1 MIQEQDVIKVE
12 GLRKCYGSVKAVDGV
27 TFQVRKNEIFG
38 MVGPNGSGKTTTIE
52 CIEGLRHPDEGRL
65 SVLGLDPQS
74 DIYELRER
82 IGMQLQ
88 SSNLPNRMR
97 IEEALNLFSSFYRQ
111 IADWRPLLEELG
123 LTDKRQALYSQL
135 SGGQK
140 QRLFVALALINRPEI
155 VFLDELTTGLDPQA
169 RHATW
174 ELVREIQ
181 GCGATVFLTTHFMEE
196 AEQLCDRV
204 AILDHGQII
213 ALDTPQNLVSQLG
226 MGTRIIFQV
235 KEQDMAAFQSARIG
249 AIDGVRRVEKKGE
262 EVVIYGQGDGLIS
275 AVILA
280 LETARL
286 PIHNLRT
293 EQANLEDAFLTLTG
307 HALRD

>member
-1 MIQEQDVIKVE
+1 MIQEQDVITVE
-12 GLRKCYGSVKAVDGV
+12 GLRKCYGSVKAVDSV

-65 SVLGLDPQS
+65 SVLGLNPQR
-74 DIYELRER
+74 DTYELRER
-82 IGMQLQ
+82 TGAQLQ

-97 IEEALNLFSSFYRQ
+97 VEEALNLFSSFYSQ
-111 IADWRPLLEELG
+111 ASDWRPLLEELG
-123 LTDKRQALYSQL
+123 LSDKRRALYSQL

-174 ELVREIQ
+174 DLVREIQ
-181 GCGATVFLTTHFMEE
+181 GRGATVFLTTHFMEE
-196 AEQLCDRV
+196 AERLCDRV
-204 AILDHGQII
+204 AILDHGRII
-213 ALDTPQNLVSQLG
+213 ALDTPENLVSQLG

-235 KEQDMAAFQSARIG
+235 NKQDNAAFQPARIG
-249 AIDGVRRVEKKGE
+249 AIDGVRRVEQQGE
-262 EVVIYGQGDGLIS
+262 EVVVYGHGDGLIS

-286 PIHNLRT
+286 PVHNLRT
-293 EQANLEDAFLTLTG
+293 EQANLEDAFLALTG
-307 HALRD
+307 DAIRN